1 MKTSRDSSVTGTAL
15 SPSLPEAHKV
25 SGRGYDYN
33 DSPNSPGTST
43 RQDTSMFSDILSDS
57 LFSEHVTE
65 GASTFPSP
73 VLSGSHELNSSAL
86 SPTDAGQYDPEQLA
100 KEDPLATQVWKMYAR
115 TKANLPHAQRMENL
129 TWRMMALAL
138 KKKRDEENEL
148 EQAAK
153 ESGEVASDTVPLSDE
168 GKKEA
173 SIGEERGRRIDKG
186 KAKVSVVGFD
196 GVDENQDGTEDDE

>member
-1 MKTSRDSSVTGTAL
+1 
-15 SPSLPEAHKV
+15 
-25 SGRGYDYN
+25 
-33 DSPNSPGTST
+33 
-43 RQDTSMFSDILSDS
+43 MFSDILSDS
-57 LFSEHVTE
+57 LFSEHGTE
-65 GASTFPSP
+65 GASSFPSP
-73 VLSGSHELNSSAL
+73 VLSGSPDLHSSAL
-86 SPTDAGQYDPEQLA
+86 PPTDVNQCDPEQLA

-138 KKKRDEENEL
+138 KKKKDDEAKQGGEGSEL
-148 EQAAK
+148 EQDAVQVK
-153 ESGEVASDTVPLSDE
+153 ESGEVASDAVPLSNE

-196 GVDENQDGTEDDE
+196 GVDGENQDCTEEDE